1 MMVAV
6 VVVELEYI
14 WIFSSDEI
22 FYKLKLTG
30 GGREKQNIDVS
41 IADLNTIN
49 SP

>member
-1 MMVAV
+1 MMVAA
-6 VVVELEYI
+6 VVELEYI

-30 GGREKQNIDVS
+30 GGGEKQNIDVS

>member
-1 MMVAV
+1 MVVAA
-6 VVVELEYI
+6 VVELEYI

-30 GGREKQNIDVS
+30 GEKQNIDVS